1 MLLAIDIGNTN
12 IVIGVIREDEIL
24 FKARIATDRLR
35 TSDQYGVE
43 IHNMLQVFNIRRE
56 DITDCIIASV
66 VPPVFN
72 SVYTGVI
79 KVIGKQPLV
88 VGPGLKTGLN
98 IHVDIPS
105 QVGADRIV
113 AAVAALAEYKA
124 PLVLID
130 MGTATTVEVVEP
142 ENVYMGGVIFPGVMV
157 SLDSLTSRAAQLPGI
172 SLDRPKNVIGRNT
185 VDCMRSG
192 VMYGTAAMLD
202 GLIDRIAEELGHSS
216 TIIATGGIAQFIVP
230 LCRHPRHRQRGRSLP
245 RPEQKHVSGS
255 LLRPLC
261 HRKCCQDRHLCFGNV
276 RRAGL

>member
-12 IVIGVIREDEIL
+12 IVIGCIRDDEIL
-24 FKARIATDRLR
+24 FKMRIATDRLK

-43 IHNMLQVFNIRRE
+43 IKNMLEAFNVQRE

-79 KVIGKQPLV
+79 KMIGKQPMV

-98 IHVDIPS
+98 IQMDIPS
-105 QVGADRIV
+105 QVGSDRIV

-130 MGTATTVEVVEP
+130 MGTATTIEVVEP
-142 ENVYMGGVIFPGVMV
+142 ENVYMGGMIFPGVMI

-172 SLDRPKNVIGRNT
+172 SLDKPKNIIGKNT

-192 VMYGTAAMLD
+192 MMYGTAAMLD
-202 GLIDRIAEELGHSS
+202 GVIDRITEELGHES
-216 TIIATGGIAQFIVP
+216 TIVATGGLAQFITP
-230 LCRHPRHRQRGRSLP
+230 LCRHEIIL
-245 RPEQKHVSGS
+245 EKE
-255 LLRPLC
+255 LLL
-261 HRKCCQDRHLCFGNV
+261 KGLNIIYKKN
-276 RRAGL
+276 RR